1 MQKKRRKREQI
12 DKLWKSFISL
22 AGPKQTKPNVAAYK
36 WLFVAWD
43 KIPSVFTIHGFKES
57 VISGVLRKL
66 LEKSKSGLGDDKDND
81 TEEKNSKIF

>member
-12 DKLWKSFISL
+12 DKVWKSFISL
-22 AGPKQTKPNVAAYK
+22 PGPKQTKPNVAAYK

-43 KIPSVFTIHGFKES
+43 KIPSVFTIHGFEES